1 MGVPLLSMGFSN
13 SLRSLHAVDVPEAS
27 ALVEPWFERPSVSP
41 EDRHALAAQEMP
53 EFGDDQ
59 HANAARRAYAYQDA
73 QQTAFPCSLLL
84 LLTLP
89 GRLQPPPQRYCQAIP
104 TASKSLPVRVET
116 PVLA

>member
-1 MGVPLLSMGFSN
+1 MSPRRQLLSNHGS
-13 SLRSLHAVDVPEAS
+13 SG
-27 ALVEPWFERPSVSP
+27 PSVSP

-73 QQTAFPCSLLL
+73 QQTAFPPCSLLF
-84 LLTLP
+84 LTPLAAYS
-89 GRLQPPPQRYCQAIP
+89 PPPQRYCQAIP